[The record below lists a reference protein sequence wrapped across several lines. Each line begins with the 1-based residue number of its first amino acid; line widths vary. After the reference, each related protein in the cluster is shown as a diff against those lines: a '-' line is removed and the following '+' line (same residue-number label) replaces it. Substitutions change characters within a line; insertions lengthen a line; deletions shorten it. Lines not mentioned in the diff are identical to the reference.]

1 MLLIKSLLCLP
12 STTAAESKGEVKLK
26 LRVYRDIS
34 ACAYHVQFTRIDA
47 VARAHWL
54 DTAATAADEL
64 DKFRVD
70 MEPDEEE
77 ETRMQSSECRA
88 ELNPRIHSIKDKP
101 IALRDY

>member
-1 MLLIKSLLCLP
+1 MP
-12 STTAAESKGEVKLK
+12 STTTAESKGEVKLK

-54 DTAATAADEL
+54 DTAAADEL

-70 MEPDEEE
+70 MEPEEE
-77 ETRMQSSECRA
+77 ETRMQSRQAIRLSSECRA
-88 ELNPRIHSIKDKP
+88 ELNTKMDSIKDKP

>member
-12 STTAAESKGEVKLK
+12 STAAAESKGEVKLK

-54 DTAATAADEL
+54 DTAADEL

-70 MEPDEEE
+70 MEPEEE
-77 ETRMQSSECRA
+77 ETRMQSRQAGRQSDWAVSA
-88 ELNPRIHSIKDKP
+88 EQS
-101 IALRDY
+101 

>member
-12 STTAAESKGEVKLK
+12 PESKGEVKLK

-54 DTAATAADEL
+54 DTAAAAADEL

-70 MEPDEEE
+70 MEPEEE
-77 ETRMQSSECRA
+77 ETRMQSRASRQAGNPIEQWVQSRVKSEY
-88 ELNPRIHSIKDKP
+88 SFD
-101 IALRDY
+101 

>member
-1 MLLIKSLLCLP
+1 MP
-12 STTAAESKGEVKLK
+12 STAAAAESKGEVKLK

-54 DTAATAADEL
+54 DTAADEL

-70 MEPDEEE
+70 MEPEEE
-77 ETRMQSSECRA
+77 ETRMQSRQAIRLSSECRA

>member
-54 DTAATAADEL
+54 DTAAAAADEL

-70 MEPDEEE
+70 MEPEEE
-77 ETRMQSSECRA
+77 ETRMQSRQAGNPIEQWVQSRVKSED
-88 ELNPRIHSIKDKP
+88 SFD
-101 IALRDY
+101 

>member
-1 MLLIKSLLCLP
+1 MP
-12 STTAAESKGEVKLK
+12 STAAAAESKGEVKLK

-54 DTAATAADEL
+54 DTAAADEL

-70 MEPDEEE
+70 MEPEEE
-77 ETRMQSSECRA
+77 ETRMQSRQAGNPIEQWVQSRVKSED
-88 ELNPRIHSIKDKP
+88 SFD
-101 IALRDY
+101 